1 MKNRLLLISSIAL
14 SVSLLFSA
22 CNKSSE
28 KGKAL
33 QQKMINVIGIPQDVI
48 ANICQDDNENG
59 VCESVELQAKVNFR
73 QGDSMQTI
81 LSKLKQTA
89 EGRYLLETYDPSKP
103 LLLELKNEKSKY
115 FKNIYTLPFNG
126 FKKSEDEKELSILQ
140 MMIDKG
146 TLTTQNV
153 TLARAMKN
161 VNDFYA
167 ILLRDLEHNM
177 DILTKKGLSTKQA
190 VAGNTK
196 EIADELI
203 ANGIEN
209 RIPAEMNSCNGDKK
223 CIDGVL
229 NPLSKEIVLT
239 DAEADAIVQEQ
250 QDVNR
255 NGNDNNQGKID
266 FAEYLSKTSVTKN
279 FTTKS
284 KSSLQENEYVYQDT
298 QNINRR
304 GNILTYL
311 NDNQEE
317 NGSSTITINSTNL
330 LVKYDNP
337 KYDNNKYTINRYI
350 NKGDTT
356 WKWTWTDKG
365 DGYSYTTNESC
376 KLYDIIDNFSHGGYS
391 YRGKIIVNKCY
402 VNSKSEYT
410 YNNESHTTTTSNIS
424 YNYFQK
430 DIGEIATM
438 QDICYDKQGLAK
450 TVDGCTPN
458 GYDYEYLE
466 Q

>member
-1 MKNRLLLISSIAL
+1 MKNRLLLTSSIAL
-14 SVSLLFSA
+14 SVALLFSA

-28 KGKAL
+28 KGKEL

-115 FKNIYTLPFNG
+115 FKDIYTLPFNG

-140 MMIDKG
+140 TMIDKG

-161 VNDFYA
+161 VDDFYT

-177 DILTKKGLSTKQA
+177 NILTNKGLSTKQA

-203 ANGIEN
+203 TNGIEN
-209 RIPAEMNSCNGDKK
+209 RVPAEMNSCNGDKK

-250 QDVNR
+250 Q
-255 NGNDNNQGKID
+255 NGEEDNNNQGKID

-284 KSSLQENEYVYQDT
+284 KSYLKQNEDIYEDT
-298 QNINRR
+298 ENINRR
-304 GNILTYL
+304 GNILTYSD
-311 NDNQEE
+311 DNQE
-317 NGSSTITINSTNL
+317 NGSSTVTINSTNL
-330 LVKYDNP
+330 LVKWNDP

-356 WKWTWTDKG
+356 WKWKWTNKAEN
-365 DGYSYTTNESC
+365 YSSTTNYSC
-376 KLYDIIDNFSHGGYS
+376 KLYDIIDNFSHGGYRYS
-391 YRGKIIVNKCY
+391 GKIIVDKCY
-402 VNSKSEYT
+402 INSKIEDT
-410 YNNESHTTTTSNIS
+410 YNNESHTTTTSNIA

-430 DIGEIATM
+430 DIGEIARIE
-438 QDICYDKQGLAK
+438 DICYDNQGLPK

-458 GYDYEYLE
+458 GYSYQYLE